1 MKICQVLGS
10 RGWGGLERHFIDL
23 CNQLAR
29 RHEVIAIAH
38 PEFRD
43 SLGGSVVFEPF
54 DLGGWRYS
62 PRALYRLYR
71 LLTKH
76 RPAIIHAQAN
86 RAAAMVGALRPVLG
100 GKCIA
105 TIHNLKRNT
114 QMYRRFNR
122 VIAVSRQT
130 ASQLTHP
137 HVDVVYNGIDPP
149 PVPSEAG
156 TTYLQA
162 ALGQQLA
169 APVVMAVGRLVPA
182 KGFDLLLQAWADIPA
197 VLVIVGE
204 GPERQKLEHY
214 VRDHDLAD
222 RVIFAGY
229 RNDVTALLAS
239 ADLLVISSYK
249 EGFSYVLAE
258 GLHVQR
264 VAVAT
269 RVPVAM
275 EILPEEFLVDC
286 GDAPR
291 LAAAIKRVLADPAAA
306 RRAFAGVWEFAARE
320 LTLTRMV
327 ERTEQVYQKAMT
339 AQ

>member
-43 SLGGSVVFEPF
+43 RLDGSVLFEAF
-54 DLGGWRYS
+54 ELGGWRYS
-62 PRALYRLYR
+62 PRALYGLYR
-71 LLTKH
+71 IIAKH

-86 RAAAMVGALRPVLG
+86 RAAAMVGALRPMLG

-105 TIHNLKRNT
+105 TIHNLKHNT
-114 QMYRRFNR
+114 RMYRSFDR

-130 ASQLTHP
+130 ASQLAHP
-137 HVDVVYNGIDPP
+137 HVDVVYNGIEPP
-149 PVPSEAG
+149 RLPSEAG
-156 TTYLQA
+156 LAYLQA
-162 ALGQQLA
+162 ALGSQVA

-182 KGFDLLLQAWADIPA
+182 KGFDLLLRAWAEVPA

-204 GPERQKLEHY
+204 GPERQKLENY
-214 VRDHDLAD
+214 VRDHNLAD

-229 RNDVTALLAS
+229 RSDVTALLAS
-239 ADLLVISSYK
+239 ADLLAISSYK

-258 GLHVQR
+258 GLQVHR

-291 LAAAIKRVLADPAAA
+291 LAAAIKRVLEDPDAA
-306 RRAFAGVWEFAARE
+306 RSAFAGVWEFAARE

-327 ERTEQVYQKAMT
+327 ERTEQVYQKALT